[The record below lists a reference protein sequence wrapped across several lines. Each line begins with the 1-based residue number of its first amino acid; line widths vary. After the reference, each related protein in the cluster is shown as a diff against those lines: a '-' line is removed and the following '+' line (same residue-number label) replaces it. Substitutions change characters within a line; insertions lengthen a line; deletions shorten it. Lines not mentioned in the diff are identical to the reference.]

1 MSAGGHPGISHAR
14 PGPSWTTR
22 RGCVQTLAIVAK
34 RDKPEAVALAAQIR
48 ERYPHLSV
56 LADRTLAHELGWPR
70 VDDREL
76 VTRADLMVVLGGD
89 GTLIYAARLLGGRGV
104 PILGVNLGSLGFM
117 TEVPVE
123 ELYPMLE
130 QVLAGRFQVDSRMK
144 LSCRLLRGGRVL
156 IEDEVLNDVVINK
169 GALARIADHE
179 TSIDGVPITTY
190 KSDGVI
196 LATPTG
202 STAYSLSAGG
212 PIVHPSVDCTV
223 LSPICSHALT
233 QRSIVVPA
241 DRTIRVTLR
250 SETADTYLTID
261 GQTGHGLQGGDCIE
275 VVRSHNRVNLVRNP
289 KVAYFSILRQK
300 LHWGER

>member
-1 MSAGGHPGISHAR
+1 M
-14 PGPSWTTR
+14 
-22 RGCVQTLAIVAK
+22 QTLAIVAK
-34 RDKPEAVALAAQIR
+34 RDKQEAIALAVQIR
-48 ERYPHLSV
+48 ERYPHLTV
-56 LADRTLAHELGWPR
+56 LAERYLSHALGWPR
-70 VDDREL
+70 VEDREL
-76 VTRADLMVVLGGD
+76 AQRAELVIVLGGD
-89 GTLIYAARLLGGRGV
+89 GTLIHTARLLAGRPV

-117 TEVPVE
+117 TEVPVD
-123 ELYPMLE
+123 ELFTVLD
-130 QVLAGRFQVDSRMK
+130 QVLAGRFKMDSRMK
-144 LSCRLLRGGRVL
+144 LTCRLVREGKTVL
-156 IEDEVLNDVVINK
+156 EDEVLNDVVINK

-190 KSDGVI
+190 KADGVI

-212 PIVHPSVDCTV
+212 PIVHPSVDCTI

-250 SETADTYLTID
+250 KETADTYLTLD
-261 GQTGHGLQGGDCIE
+261 GQTGHSLQGGDCIE
-275 VVRSHNRVNLVRNP
+275 VVRSPNRVNLVRNTR
-289 KVAYFSILRQK
+289 VGYFTILRQK